1 MNNLCLGLSGVDP
14 MREIMSYVVKT
25 SYSKSPTVRVWVLA
39 VGGDP
44 KWYEVIVNIT
54 GHFWIISSVEL

>member
-1 MNNLCLGLSGVDP
+1 MNNLRLGLSGVDP

-39 VGGDP
+39 VWRS
-44 KWYEVIVNIT
+44 KMV
-54 GHFWIISSVEL
+54 